1 MFQQTINEKINNI
14 HLLVQDDL
22 LLFSDLKNKY
32 PFSEIFQLIYL
43 QLVKKYD
50 PISFE
55 EELSKVAYKIR
66 DRHKMIE
73 LLNEK
78 TSIKNKEDII
88 IEKPSENLE
97 TIEEKTIQEE
107 PDITKEKVSTN
118 DQINLKNDND
128 IETENLNTQIAAEA
142 LSSIFSKDFEPTIQF
157 QIEDEKHDI
166 EESFTTLNNHALI
179 EKSIQVQSQK
189 SFTNWLKS
197 GKKEIKQDKNQIIDT
212 IISTNPTISRPKKEF
227 YSPSKQA
234 IKSVD
239 DEKLVYTE
247 TLAKILEMQ
256 GNFSKAISAYEQLS
270 LTIPE
275 KKTFFVKK
283 IKDLNEKLNSK

>member
-14 HLLVQDDL
+14 HLLVKDDL
-22 LLFSDLKNKY
+22 LLFYDLKNKY
-32 PFSEIFQLIYL
+32 PFAEIFQLIYL

-50 PISFE
+50 TISFE

-66 DRHKMIE
+66 DRQKLIE
-73 LLNEK
+73 LLNER
-78 TSIKNKEDII
+78 TDIKNQEEIQ
-88 IEKPSENLE
+88 IEKSAEILE
-97 TIEEKTIQEE
+97 SKEEKTI
-107 PDITKEKVSTN
+107 PKELDLTLDKDTN
-118 DQINLKNDND
+118 KDQKKLKNESD
-128 IETENLNTQIAAEA
+128 IESENLNTQIAAEA

-157 QIEDEKHDI
+157 QLDDEKIDE
-166 EESFTTLNNHALI
+166 EESITNISNENSI
-179 EKSIQVQSQK
+179 ENSIQAKSQK

-197 GKKEIKQDKNQIIDT
+197 GKKEIKQDKKQIIDT

-275 KKTFFVKK
+275 KKTFFVQK